1 MPKFLFAN
9 NAKSTL
15 AAGIAAT
22 DTTIYLAAGDGAK
35 FPSPG
40 TDEQFAL
47 TLVDAAKNIE
57 IVYCTART
65 NDTLTVVRGQEGTA
79 ARNFAAGDE
88 AGARIT
94 KGVLDAMM
102 QSNDNIP
109 SGTNMIFQQA
119 AAPKGWTQ
127 RTDLNDRVLRLV
139 SGGSGG
145 TAGGSWTISGLTV
158 QGHVLTVSEIP
169 SHTHTGTT
177 DATSGRDGAPTYPA
191 PSSASLSYP
200 NPPPTVYPDVSSHTH
215 TFTTNATGGGAAH
228 SHGLTSDGTWR
239 PAYVDIIA
247 CTKN

>member
-22 DTTIYLAAGDGAK
+22 DTTIYLAAGEGAK
-35 FPSPG
+35 FPAPG
-40 TDEQFAL
+40 ADEQFAL
-47 TLVDAAKNIE
+47 TLVDASKNIE

-65 NDTLTVVRGQEGTA
+65 NDTLTVVRGQEGTT
-79 ARNFAAGDE
+79 ARSFAAGDE

-102 QSNDNIP
+102 QSDDNIP
-109 SGTNMIFQQA
+109 SGTSMIFQQA

-139 SGGSGG
+139 SGTGGG
-145 TAGGSWTISGLTV
+145 TGGSWAISGLTV
-158 QGHVLTVSEIP
+158 DGHVLTEAEIP
-169 SHTHTGTT
+169 AHTHTGTT
-177 DATSGRDGAPTYPA
+177 DPVTANDGSYTYPA
-191 PSSASLSYP
+191 ANADTYTNPNAPITSSPSSI
-200 NPPPTVYPDVSSHTH
+200 SHTH
-215 TFTTNATGGGAAH
+215 TFTTDPAGGGQSH
-228 SHGLTSDGTWR
+228 NHGLTADGNWR

>member
-9 NAKSTL
+9 NAKSSL

-57 IVYCTART
+57 IVYCTGRT
-65 NDTLTVVRGQEGTA
+65 NDTLTVVRGQEGTTA
-79 ARNFAAGDE
+79 LAFASGDE
-88 AGARIT
+88 VGARIT

-139 SGGSGG
+139 SGATGG
-145 TAGGSWTISGLTV
+145 NTGGSWTISGVTV
-158 QGHVLTVSEIP
+158 DGHVLTEAEIP
-169 SHTHTGTT
+169 AHTHTGTT
-177 DATSGRDGAPTYPA
+177 DPTSGRDGGFTDVANLTNVY
-191 PSSASLSYP
+191 S
-200 NPPPTVYPDVSSHTH
+200 PPPDNMAPAVINHTH
-215 TFTTNATGGGAAH
+215 TFTTDPSGGGQAH
-228 SHGLTSDGTWR
+228 SHGLTADGTWR